1 MCFDG
6 VCHVYLLQ
14 MEIVASSQEFTTIY
28 RVKPLLSRD
37 PRAQCNGSYETV
49 SRISR
54 EYATDGSEI
63 EAGVRG
69 THEMF

>member
-1 MCFDG
+1 MVCVSCVFAADG
-6 VCHVYLLQ
+6 DSDLISRVHNRLQ
-14 MEIVASSQEFTTIY
+14 SKTTALA
-28 RVKPLLSRD
+28 RSKGS
-37 PRAQCNGSYETV
+37 CNGSYETV